1 MIFWQ
6 NVKKEWI
13 FFFLW
18 IILWGVWVYGF
29 TFFWKNTE
37 SIQVPSENTIKQTP
51 TEKITYDVF
60 SSDKVKKVYGLIQK
74 KYYAFHKKTKKEI
87 ESDFIRALIKSLW
100 DKHSTYFDEKMSEV
114 FQEDLRG
121 DFEGIGA
128 VVSPDAKGIKITHIL
143 DTSPA
148 QKAELKAGDIMTHVD
163 GESIVGLTVGDAIE
177 KIRWPKGTSIEISY
191 LRWEKWDKKVGKTKV
206 TRDVVKIP
214 SVSGK
219 MLDKKIGYIKVSTFW
234 DKTSKDFYKE
244 FNILTN
250 SGAQAMIL
258 DFRYNGWGY
267 LETAIDISSAFL
279 KKNTPVVNIKEN
291 DPTKNEI
298 LYSYTQWKNN
308 TQIPVIVLINNYS
321 ASASEIFAGALQSH
335 KRALILWEQSY
346 GKGSAQELYPLTDGT
361 LVKLTTAKWYTPDD
375 VSIDEKGISPDTFVY
390 LTDEDYEKTYDR
402 QLKSAEKI
410 LSHVL
415 SSPTKGNKYKEM
427 TEYVKEINFQE

>member
-1 MIFWQ
+1 MGIT
-6 NVKKEWI
+6 
-13 FFFLW
+13 L
-18 IILWGVWVYGF
+18 GVVWMYGF
-29 TFFWKNTE
+29 NFFSKNIETKK
-37 SIQVPSENTIKQTP
+37 IPPENTIKKESI
-51 TEKITYDVF
+51 EKITYDVF

-87 ESDFIRALIKSLW
+87 ESDFIRALVKSLG
-100 DKHSTYFDEKMSEV
+100 DKHSTYFDEKISEV

-148 QKAELKAGDIMTHVD
+148 EKAELKAGDIMTHVD
-163 GESIVGLTVGDAIE
+163 GESIVGLTVSDAIE
-177 KIRWPKGTSIEISY
+177 KIRGPKGTSIEISY
-191 LRWEKWDKKVGKTKV
+191 LRGEKGDKKVGKTKV
-206 TRDVVKIP
+206 TRDIVKIP

-219 MLDKKIGYIKVSTFW
+219 MLDKKIGYIKVSTFG

-244 FNILTN
+244 FNTLTN
-250 SGAQAMIL
+250 SGAEAMIL
-258 DFRYNGWGY
+258 DFRYNGGGY

-279 KKNTPVVNIKEN
+279 KKNTPVVKIKEN
-291 DPTKNEI
+291 DPTKDEI
-298 LYSYTQWKNN
+298 LYSYTQGKNN
-308 TQIPVIVLINNYS
+308 IQIPIIVLINNYS

-335 KRALILWEQSY
+335 KRALILGEQSY
-346 GKGSAQELYPLTDGT
+346 GKGSAQELYPLSDNT

-375 VSIDEKGISPDTFVY
+375 VSIDEKGISPDVFVY

-415 SSPTKGNKYKEM
+415 DLPEKGNKYKEM
-427 TEYVKEINFQE
+427 IEYAKEINFQE